1 MFKYDFR
8 KVSLILFIAIITF
21 MGITIGVIQVNAQN
35 ECTSDLEERL
45 QKSGVPY
52 KHVTTISRVP
62 YEVEIAL
69 QSSSNNDQ
77 LALEDNW
84 FMQLARREA
93 TFTYRT
99 SERLKSYKLV
109 VFNTKDE
116 LIYSTQTYLYP
127 EDLNQKLTTSRQ
139 TTIENAQAEKIIR
152 GLLQF
157 GELSPDK
164 LNVISESTA
173 EGSGQIL
180 IISVTATDIST
191 ANRSLPIFLDS
202 LFQLLD
208 TVNEKY
214 GTYIVLCHLRLFD
227 SGGNVLLDYVRDVEA
242 GHTQWTSVSGLYN
255 EWHSDPGKTE
265 IPIPTTA
272 PTSEPYP
279 SPISDTSS
287 NITPTQESANP
298 YP

>member
-1 MFKYDFR
+1 
-8 KVSLILFIAIITF
+8 
-21 MGITIGVIQVNAQN
+21 MGIAAGVIQVNTQDQN
-35 ECTSDLEERL
+35 TSDIKERL
-45 QKSGVPY
+45 QNNGVPV

-69 QSSSNNDQ
+69 QSSSDNDH

-99 SERLKSYKLV
+99 SERLKNYKLV
-109 VFNTKDE
+109 VLNSKDE
-116 LIYSTQTYLYP
+116 LKYSTQSYFYP
-127 EDLNQKLTTSRQ
+127 EDLNQQLSASRQ
-139 TTIENAQAEKIIR
+139 TTIDNAQAEKIIR
-152 GLLQF
+152 DLLRF

-164 LNVISESTA
+164 LNVISESPDEA
-173 EGSGQIL
+173 SGQIL
-180 IISVTATDIST
+180 IISITATDIGT

-214 GTYIVLCHLRLFD
+214 GTYLVLCHLRLFD
-227 SGGNVLLDYVRDVEA
+227 SGGNVLFDYVRDIEA
-242 GHTQWTSVSGLYN
+242 GHTQWTSVSSLYN
-255 EWHSDPGKTE
+255 EWYSDPGNSE
-265 IPIPTTA
+265 FPIPTSA

-279 SPISDTSS
+279 APRLDTSS
-287 NITPTQESANP
+287 DTTPTQEFTNP

>member
-1 MFKYDFR
+1 
-8 KVSLILFIAIITF
+8 

>member
-1 MFKYDFR
+1 MGKGKFPKALLTL
-8 KVSLILFIAIITF
+8 SLATITF
-21 MGITIGVIQVNAQN
+21 MVVTVGVIQVNAQDQY
-35 ECTSDLEERL
+35 TSDIEDRL
-45 QKSGVPY
+45 QNSGVPV
-52 KHVTTISRVP
+52 KHVMTISRLP

-69 QSSSNNDQ
+69 QSSSDNDH

-109 VFNTKDE
+109 VFNSKDE

-127 EDLNQKLTTSRQ
+127 EDINQKLTTSRQ
-139 TTIENAQAEKIIR
+139 TTIENAQTEKIIR
-152 GLLQF
+152 DLLRF

-164 LNVISESTA
+164 LNVISESTDEA
-173 EGSGQIL
+173 SGQIL
-180 IISVTATDIST
+180 IISVTATDIGT

-214 GTYIVLCHLRLFD
+214 GTYLVLCHLRLFD

-255 EWHSDPGKTE
+255 
-265 IPIPTTA
+265 
-272 PTSEPYP
+272 
-279 SPISDTSS
+279 
-287 NITPTQESANP
+287 
-298 YP
+298 